1 MSVTRRQALKRGLAG
16 VTLVAAGGL
25 VWRAWDNGAFNPGA
39 GPPYALWRDWRETR
53 LDGTLAVA
61 RAGILASN
69 AHNTQPWRFT
79 VGPRG
84 VALYAD
90 PGRNIGSFDPFSR
103 ELSLSLGCALENMVL
118 AADAQGGSTLIMP
131 TEGRRT
137 SKLDPSLPVAI
148 LIPERAGAAAPPLFD
163 VIDRRHTNRGPYEP
177 RRVLSPALKTELEAL
192 ADMPRVRLMLIDDDP
207 RRGVLGRLIV
217 SATESIVADPVM
229 AADSA
234 RWFRFSRRDIDR
246 HRDGITLDAT
256 GLPDLVN
263 VAAKLI
269 SSPSPELAD
278 RQWLGATRDVHVATA
293 PMFGIIAVED
303 PYDLGSTLEAGRLWQ
318 RLHLWAT
325 ARGLAAQPL
334 NQPAECVDRDHQ
346 LARPSPMEK
355 ALASLTGNP
364 AWRPTFIFRLGYA
377 ERAARPS
384 PRRAVEDAVT
394 REA

>member
-1 MSVTRRQALKRGLAG
+1 
-16 VTLVAAGGL
+16 
-25 VWRAWDNGAFNPGA
+25 
-39 GPPYALWRDWRETR
+39 
-53 LDGTLAVA
+53 
-61 RAGILASN
+61 
-69 AHNTQPWRFT
+69 
-79 VGPRG
+79 
-84 VALYAD
+84 
-90 PGRNIGSFDPFSR
+90 
-103 ELSLSLGCALENMVL
+103 
-118 AADAQGGSTLIMP
+118 
-131 TEGRRT
+131 
-137 SKLDPSLPVAI
+137 
-148 LIPERAGAAAPPLFD
+148 
-163 VIDRRHTNRGPYEP
+163 
-177 RRVLSPALKTELEAL
+177 
-192 ADMPRVRLMLIDDDP
+192 MPRVRLMLIDDDP

-217 SATESIVADPVM
+217 SATESIVADPAM

-269 SSPSPELAD
+269 PSPSPELAD